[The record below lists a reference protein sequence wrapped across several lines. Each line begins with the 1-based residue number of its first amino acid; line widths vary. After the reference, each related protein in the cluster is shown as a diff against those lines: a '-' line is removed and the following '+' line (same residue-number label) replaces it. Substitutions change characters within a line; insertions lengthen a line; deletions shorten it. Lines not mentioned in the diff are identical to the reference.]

1 MSDKD
6 LILKLNSLKN
16 INPDEAFL
24 KSNRELLLSQISN
37 SGAKEISFWQNFII
51 NLSSLSKAA
60 AQPVYA
66 FGVFVF
72 VLISASLFSNKLFS
86 SAKPNDSLYIA
97 RVISEQAKLSTV
109 MNQESRDKLA
119 VQFANNRA
127 QDISAVLAD
136 PTFNNEKNKDQV
148 AKLNTSF
155 NEEIATVKTKI
166 QNLAPAKTSVAVNP
180 INNNNDSVSIAEN
193 NKDANGVQLLENT
206 SSKTVVNNLKADAS
220 STIKNATVTLP
231 IVATTTPAENKQAAA
246 ISSSDSAVTAVD
258 EAQKLSDSKDIKKA
272 AEKLNEAVNEI
283 IK

>member
-1 MSDKD
+1 
-6 LILKLNSLKN
+6 
-16 INPDEAFL
+16 
-24 KSNRELLLSQISN
+24 
-37 SGAKEISFWQNFII
+37 
-51 NLSSLSKAA
+51 
-60 AQPVYA
+60 
-66 FGVFVF
+66 
-72 VLISASLFSNKLFS
+72 
-86 SAKPNDSLYIA
+86 
-97 RVISEQAKLSTV
+97 

-180 INNNNDSVSIAEN
+180 ISNNNDSVSIAEN

-206 SSKTVVNNLKADAS
+206 SSKTIVNNLKADAS

-231 IVATTTPAENKQAAA
+231 IIATTTPADDKKAAA

>member
-6 LILKLNSLKN
+6 LILKLNNLKN

-37 SGAKEISFWQNFII
+37 SGATEISAWQSFVIS
-51 NLSSLSKAA
+51 LASLSKAA

-109 MNQESRDKLA
+109 INQESRDKLA

-127 QDISAVLAD
+127 QDISAVLSD
-136 PTFNNEKNKDQV
+136 PAFNNEKNKDQV

-166 QNLAPAKTSVAVNP
+166 NNLAPAKTSVVVNP
-180 INNNNDSVSIAEN
+180 INNNDSVSIAEN

-206 SSKTVVNNLKADAS
+206 SSKTIVSNLKADAS
-220 STIKNATVTLP
+220 STIKNATITLP
-231 IVATTTPAENKQAAA
+231 IMATTTPADDKKATAVSN
-246 ISSSDSAVTAVD
+246 SDSAVTAVD